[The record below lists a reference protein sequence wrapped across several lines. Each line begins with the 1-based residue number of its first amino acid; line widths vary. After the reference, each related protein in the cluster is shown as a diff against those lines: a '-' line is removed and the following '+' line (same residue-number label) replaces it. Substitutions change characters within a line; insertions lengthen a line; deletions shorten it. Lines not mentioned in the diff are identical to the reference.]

1 MSNSLDI
8 QNMLQTGYFTTSR
21 AKHGYSASTGS
32 AMHSMRS
39 SESPEP
45 PVSRL
50 APRYY
55 DDIPYRR
62 RLSLPSP
69 TVEDEAESLA
79 KEFRGRVELVA
90 EEEPQSRGEIDQQPL
105 MLEVHEYNLERRFV
119 IVPGSSKPSS
129 SESVTED
136 GASREKLRQEKEKK
150 KEKRKAPASPP
161 PEAHTRTSN
170 EPAKAD
176 SDRLNGT
183 VPKLEKR
190 GSRQELPRLE
200 TDVNEGR
207 VPSHHRSKSAASAP
221 RPEFTQAYRKYGE
234 EYLSP
239 QVTKHG
245 PSGRDKTYHHAP
257 TQSSVSLS
265 EADEKRRDDDKYHRR
280 SATVSMEGRP
290 NSSFEPFRKPMA
302 NDRINGPRPLD
313 GSRPARD
320 DLRDGSYS
328 AYRPSPVESL
338 RAPSPSKFKDQNSP
352 RDEAFSASYRREPVI
367 VDDDRMSVASSRR
380 GDGKGQHS
388 RSPSRAP
395 TMPTMPV
402 APELPEDWV
411 PNRRLSTT
419 FPISRDNRSP
429 PTLNLPYPD
438 DDDAIVAWPETEGDA
453 VRQSQASSA
462 SSSIVMPA
470 IPRVDD
476 ELVAPDDRSVR
487 SSTPRDSSTAKP
499 WQPPPFDPSKSGVRP
514 DLTVGS
520 YRRYSETKGRDG
532 QSDLPIIPECKRT
545 EPVAG
550 KMDWLTLP
558 RTDFNICPDCYGA
571 VFADTQFRTHF
582 HPVLRPTGT
591 PIACDF
597 AVSLSSKR
605 HDPYTRRPIPEF
617 APTRN
622 VCSLHFTPQRKQ
634 FVLFF
639 DAFETTSDKGYV
651 TNRKPDI
658 GELSMMLTRL
668 STLDECREDRRVSD
682 GYWYVMEYLP
692 EFTVCGECYED
703 VVRPLRLEDNVIAQ
717 NFYPKPTK
725 LPIATCQL
733 YSPRMRDVF
742 RRACRNKD
750 PEYLEAKVRERLK
763 VERDL
768 HAKFL
773 DLVRDKRGG
782 TRTEDQI
789 DKLSREVSAHQIWW
803 KENSV
808 KFIAGPETFHLP
820 IAKFDLPDD
829 HGPSPPFTMASRPT
843 VSIIGKDGAPSGA
856 THTIPAVFASPI
868 RPDIVK
874 QVHTGMAKNK
884 RQPYAVSEKAGHQTS
899 AESWGTGRA
908 VARIPR
914 VSGSGTHR
922 AGQAAFGN
930 MCRSGRMF
938 APTKIWRKWHV
949 KVNQGQKRYA
959 TCSALAASASAPL
972 LLARGHQVMTI
983 PEVPLVV
990 DSALV
995 EGSSVARTSAALAL
1009 LKAVGAGA
1017 DLEKVKGS
1025 KKLRAGK
1032 GKLRNR
1038 RHRQRR
1044 GPLVVYNPEV
1054 DGKELV
1060 KGFRNIPGVETSPVS
1075 ALNLLQLAPG
1085 GHLGRFV
1092 IWTSAAFKAL
1102 DEIYGS
1108 TTVPSAHKKDFLLPS
1123 NVVSQADLTRLINS
1137 SEIQSS
1143 LNAPKG
1149 DAVTRRSAVQKKN
1162 PLRNK
1167 QVLLR
1172 LNPYAKV
1179 FAEESQ
1185 KKQA

>member
-21 AKHGYSASTGS
+21 AKHGYSASTDS
-32 AMHSMRS
+32 AMRS

-55 DDIPYRR
+55 DDIPYHRR
-62 RLSLPSP
+62 PSLPSP

-90 EEEPQSRGEIDQQPL
+90 EEEPQSRGDIDQQPL

-129 SESVTED
+129 SESVAED
-136 GASREKLRQEKEKK
+136 AAARERLRQEKEKK
-150 KEKRKAPASPP
+150 KEQKKTSVSPP
-161 PEAHTRTSN
+161 PEAYTRTSN
-170 EPAKAD
+170 EPAKVD

-183 VPKLEKR
+183 VPRLEKR
-190 GSRQELPRLE
+190 GSRQDLPRLE
-200 TDVNEGR
+200 TDAKENW
-207 VPSHHRSKSAASAP
+207 VPGHHRSKSAASAP
-221 RPEFTQAYRKYGE
+221 RPEVSQAYRKYGE

-239 QVTKHG
+239 QVAKHG
-245 PSGRDKTYHHAP
+245 PGGRDKPYYHAP

-265 EADEKRRDDDKYHRR
+265 EADEKRRDDGKYHRR
-280 SATVSMEGRP
+280 SATVTMEGRP

-302 NDRINGPRPLD
+302 NDRVNGPRPLD
-313 GSRPARD
+313 GSRPPRD

-328 AYRPSPVESL
+328 AYRPSPVEDL
-338 RAPSPSKFKDQNSP
+338 RAPSPSRFKDQNSP
-352 RDEAFSASYRREPVI
+352 RDGTFSASYRREPVI
-367 VDDDRMSVASSRR
+367 VDEDRASVASSRR

-388 RSPSRAP
+388 HSPSRAP
-395 TMPTMPV
+395 TMPIMPV
-402 APELPEDWV
+402 APEPPEDWV

-462 SSSIVMPA
+462 SSSILMPA

-487 SSTPRDSSTAKP
+487 SSTPRDSSMAKP

-558 RTDFNICPDCYGA
+558 RTDFSICPDCYGA

-582 HPVLRPTGT
+582 QPVLRPTGS

-597 AVSLSSKR
+597 GSSPWYRIAWLLTLKHKVPDLQLFHSLANVMYESRNYPCPVDRKVTR
-605 HDPYTRRPIPEF
+605 VWYTVKDPYTRRSIPEF
-617 APTRN
+617 AVCYQCAKTVETLFPNLTGVFIPLDPRSEPTRN

-651 TNRKPDI
+651 TNRKPDL

-703 VVRPLRLEDNVIAQ
+703 VVRPLRMEDNVIAQ

-763 VERDL
+763 VEKDL

-789 DKLSREVSAHQIWW
+789 DKLSREW
-803 KENSV
+803 KRWE
-808 KFIAGPETFHLP
+808 
-820 IAKFDLPDD
+820 
-829 HGPSPPFTMASRPT
+829 
-843 VSIIGKDGAPSGA
+843 
-856 THTIPAVFASPI
+856 
-868 RPDIVK
+868 
-874 QVHTGMAKNK
+874 
-884 RQPYAVSEKAGHQTS
+884 
-899 AESWGTGRA
+899 
-908 VARIPR
+908 
-914 VSGSGTHR
+914 
-922 AGQAAFGN
+922 
-930 MCRSGRMF
+930 
-938 APTKIWRKWHV
+938 
-949 KVNQGQKRYA
+949 
-959 TCSALAASASAPL
+959 
-972 LLARGHQVMTI
+972 
-983 PEVPLVV
+983 
-990 DSALV
+990 
-995 EGSSVARTSAALAL
+995 
-1009 LKAVGAGA
+1009 
-1017 DLEKVKGS
+1017 
-1025 KKLRAGK
+1025 
-1032 GKLRNR
+1032 
-1038 RHRQRR
+1038 
-1044 GPLVVYNPEV
+1044 
-1054 DGKELV
+1054 
-1060 KGFRNIPGVETSPVS
+1060 
-1075 ALNLLQLAPG
+1075 
-1085 GHLGRFV
+1085 
-1092 IWTSAAFKAL
+1092 
-1102 DEIYGS
+1102 
-1108 TTVPSAHKKDFLLPS
+1108 
-1123 NVVSQADLTRLINS
+1123 
-1137 SEIQSS
+1137 
-1143 LNAPKG
+1143 
-1149 DAVTRRSAVQKKN
+1149 
-1162 PLRNK
+1162 
-1167 QVLLR
+1167 
-1172 LNPYAKV
+1172 
-1179 FAEESQ
+1179 
-1185 KKQA
+1185 